1 MILVGVTGGLG
12 AGKSTLA
19 RMLGTRGAVIVDADE
34 LAARALEPGTG
45 SYERV
50 CELFGDEI
58 VQSDGRL
65 DRAAIAQRVFRD
77 PDKRRALESIVHP
90 EVFRGLAETVEAH
103 RDTDHVV
110 VFDVPLLVDVGLQN
124 AFDVVVVVA
133 APPDQQLL
141 RVMRDRSMSEQ
152 DAAARI
158 AAQVSSAERESA
170 ADVVIPNDGDLE
182 ELERRVEA
190 LWADLR
196 RRARRS

>member
-12 AGKSTLA
+12 AGKSTVA
-19 RMLGTRGAVIVDADE
+19 RMLGSRGAVIVDADE

-58 VQSDGRL
+58 VQPDGRL

-110 VFDVPLLVDVGLQN
+110 VFDVPLLVEIGLQD
-124 AFDVVVVVA
+124 AFDVVVVVT

-141 RVMRDRSMSEQ
+141 RVMRDRTMSEQ
-152 DAAARI
+152 DASARL

-196 RRARRS
+196 RRASRS